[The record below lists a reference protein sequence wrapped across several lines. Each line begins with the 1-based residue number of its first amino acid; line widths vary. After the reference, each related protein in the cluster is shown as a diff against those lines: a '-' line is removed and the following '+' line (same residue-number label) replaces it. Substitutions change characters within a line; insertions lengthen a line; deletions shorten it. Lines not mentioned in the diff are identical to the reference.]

1 MHRWKVDRPCYFP
14 TVEECRLIRFKSARG
29 PSCNPFPPDVIEAKW
44 QPKPPFSTRKQ
55 LAPRL
60 SSLFRPER
68 ESLAHLSVC
77 GTQVD
82 ARQQRAVESAVT
94 RLLVSIKA
102 LLEALT
108 NWSLLKIDENEVSD
122 VYVRLGNDFNAA
134 VAAFAA
140 FNIDMT

>member
-1 MHRWKVDRPCYFP
+1 M
-14 TVEECRLIRFKSARG
+14 S
-29 PSCNPFPPDVIEAKW
+29 
-44 QPKPPFSTRKQ
+44 
-55 LAPRL
+55 RL
-60 SSLFRPER
+60 ST
-68 ESLAHLSVC
+68 SVFNA
-77 GTQVD
+77 QVD
-82 ARQQRAVESAVT
+82 ACQQRAVESAVT

-108 NWSLLKIDENEVSD
+108 NWSLLKIDENQVSD